1 MHLTLHYQVLFSEV
15 WISSTYEICRL
26 LKCRGLIGE
35 VSEFLDL
42 EHDLRLIRVPI
53 DKHEIAK
60 DKKLKE
66 PLKFGKLNNRGDVKD
81 YCEYVRDDPRR
92 AHIMGA
98 GITLRGSVIWN
109 ALDVDNIDQT
119 RWLERLSLSER
130 TISVLHTYTKQR
142 LQESGVKI

>member
-1 MHLTLHYQVLFSEV
+1 
-15 WISSTYEICRL
+15 
-26 LKCRGLIGE
+26 
-35 VSEFLDL
+35 
-42 EHDLRLIRVPI
+42 
-53 DKHEIAK
+53 
-60 DKKLKE
+60 
-66 PLKFGKLNNRGDVKD
+66 
-81 YCEYVRDDPRR
+81 
-92 AHIMGA
+92 MGA